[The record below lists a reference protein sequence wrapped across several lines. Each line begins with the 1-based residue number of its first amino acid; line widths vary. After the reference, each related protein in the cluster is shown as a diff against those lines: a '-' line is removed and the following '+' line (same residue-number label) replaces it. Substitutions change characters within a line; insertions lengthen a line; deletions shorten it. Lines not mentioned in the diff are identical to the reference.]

1 MMEVEAGT
9 KWIKFNVGQY
19 GYYRGNYL
27 PEQWDSLANVNTNTY
42 HCFYGICH
50 GINCCSILQVLN
62 DEPETLGA
70 MDRASLLNDAFALAE
85 AGRIDY
91 KIPLDMT
98 SYLTRETHLVPW
110 DTIYASLKDLGTKL
124 RNTQV

>member
-1 MMEVEAGT
+1 MA
-9 KWIKFNVGQY
+9 
-19 GYYRGNYL
+19 YL
-27 PEQWDSLANVNTNTY
+27 
-42 HCFYGICH
+42 CH
-50 GINCCSILQVLN
+50 GINCSSILQVLN